1 MKPVIDMR
9 SDTVTRPTAEMRRV
23 IAGAEVGDD
32 VFGDDPTVQAL
43 EMETATILGKEA
55 ALFVPSGTM
64 ANQIALSVHT
74 RRGDEVICESESH
87 IFLYE
92 AGGAAVNSGVQL
104 HPLPGRRGLF
114 DLAALLGAVR
124 PDDPHQPPT
133 RLVCFEN
140 THNRACGR
148 VLPHDVMAVMCGE
161 MRRRGIPL
169 HLDGA
174 RLWNA
179 AVASG
184 IPEIEWCRDFDSI
197 AVCFSKGLGA
207 PVGSALAG
215 SAAWIDQ
222 ARRVRKRMGG
232 GMRQAGLIAAGAL
245 HALRH
250 NRGRLAE
257 DHARAGRLAEGMAGL
272 PGLRVRLEDVET
284 NVVIAALEEGA
295 AAPAEW
301 CSALAEEGLL
311 VVGFGARGFRLCT
324 HLDVDD
330 AGVDQALAILRKTA
344 PLLCGERPGGARQP
358 RLR

>member
-1 MKPVIDMR
+1 MKALIDMR
-9 SDTVTRPTAEMRRV
+9 SDTVTRPTPEMRRA
-23 IAGAEVGDD
+23 IAQAEVGDD

-43 EMETATILGKEA
+43 EAETAAILGMEA

-64 ANQIALSVHT
+64 ANQIAISVHT

-92 AGGAAVNSGVQL
+92 AGGPAVNSGVQL
-104 HPLPGRRGLF
+104 HPIHGRRGLF
-114 DLAALLGAVR
+114 DHGSLLGAIR

-148 VLPHDVMAVMCGE
+148 VLPFDAVREMCDE
-161 MRRRGIPL
+161 VRRRSMAL

-179 AVASG
+179 AAASG
-184 IPEIEWCRDFDSI
+184 IPEIEWCRGFDSV
-197 AVCFSKGLGA
+197 AVCYSKGLGA

-215 SAAWIDQ
+215 GVGWIRE

-232 GMRQAGLIAAGAL
+232 GMRQAGLLAAGAI

-250 NRGRLAE
+250 NRGRIAE
-257 DHARAGRLAEGMAGL
+257 DHARARRLAEGMSGI
-272 PGLRVRLEDVET
+272 PGLGVRIEDVET
-284 NVVIAALEEGA
+284 NMVIAALSDGA

-301 CSALAEEGLL
+301 CRALADEGLL
-311 VVGFGARGFRLCT
+311 VVGFGARGIRLCT
-324 HLDVDD
+324 HLDLSDADVD
-330 AGVDQALAILRKTA
+330 GALSILRRIGPK
-344 PLLCGERPGGARQP
+344 LCGVRAGGAR
-358 RLR
+358 